1 MQLVQQ
7 LIQKGLLTEAD
18 LSRVEEARAAAGDTP
33 LHELLIDRG
42 FAKEEDV
49 LPLLAEE
56 FGLELADLTS
66 VTVEPETLRS
76 IPVGLVHR
84 HNLMPLSRENGTL
97 IVATGNP
104 FDVYS
109 LDELQTLTG
118 LQVRPVLASSK
129 EITRLIKTHS
139 ASAAKPSPPL
149 FASAKEMG

>member
-1 MQLVQQ
+1 MPLLQQ

-18 LSRVEEARAAAGDTP
+18 LARIEEARAAAGSMP
-33 LHELLIDRG
+33 LHELLIERG

-56 FGLELADLTS
+56 FGLELMDLTT
-66 VTVEPETLRS
+66 VTVEPETLLA

-84 HNLMPLSRENGTL
+84 HNLMPLSRQNGTL

-118 LQVRPVLASSK
+118 LQVRPLPAYQD
-129 EITRLIKTHS
+129 
-139 ASAAKPSPPL
+139 PL
-149 FASAKEMG
+149 RRRR

>member
-1 MQLVQQ
+1 NTRGRAPPSRLARGFEVPMQLVQQ

-66 VTVEPETLRS
+66 VAVEPETLRS
-76 IPVGLVHR
+76 IPVGFVHR
-84 HNLMPLSRENGTL
+84 HNLMPLSRETGTP
-97 IVATGNP
+97 IVLTGNP
-104 FDVYS
+104 CHAYS
-109 LDELQTLTG
+109 RDESPTISG
-118 LQVRPVLASSK
+118 LQVRP
-129 EITRLIKTHS
+129 
-139 ASAAKPSPPL
+139 
-149 FASAKEMG
+149 